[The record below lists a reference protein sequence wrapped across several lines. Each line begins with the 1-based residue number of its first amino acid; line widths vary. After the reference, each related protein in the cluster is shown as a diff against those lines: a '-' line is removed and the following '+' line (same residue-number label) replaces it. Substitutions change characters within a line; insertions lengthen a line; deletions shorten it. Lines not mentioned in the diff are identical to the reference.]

1 MAKIITATPGQ
12 KCGGVVETQ
21 QKKVENSVE
30 TQQKKVENSVET
42 QQKKVENSVE
52 TTSSGFGSGT
62 YYYGDM
68 VCPGFEDTTYA
79 ELDGYT
85 FCESDVSGPNQMT
98 LSQRNNLKII
108 AIGTLERE
116 NRYLFCG
123 KNVRVLYNGVDQGSD
138 FVIWDRCA
146 GCGSEKI
153 DFSLDAL
160 NNINSNACFDGVT
173 TGITWEILDSNGI
186 EFRND

>member
-1 MAKIITATPGQ
+1 MNFILLLSIATLVISNP
-12 KCGGVVETQ
+12 CGILKSGVKNT
-21 QKKVENSVE
+21 KTS
-30 TQQKKVENSVET
+30 S
-42 QQKKVENSVE
+42 
-52 TTSSGFGSGT
+52 TTSRTISSGFGSGT

-68 VCPGFEDTTYA
+68 VCPGFEGSTYS

-85 FCESDVSGPNQMT
+85 FCESDVPGPNQMT
-98 LSQRNNLKII
+98 LSLRNNLKII
-108 AIGTLERE
+108 AIGTLDRK
-116 NRYLFCG
+116 NRSLLCG
-123 KNVRVLYNGVDQGSD
+123 KNVRILYNGVDQGSD

-173 TGITWEILDSNGI
+173 NGITWEILDSSGI